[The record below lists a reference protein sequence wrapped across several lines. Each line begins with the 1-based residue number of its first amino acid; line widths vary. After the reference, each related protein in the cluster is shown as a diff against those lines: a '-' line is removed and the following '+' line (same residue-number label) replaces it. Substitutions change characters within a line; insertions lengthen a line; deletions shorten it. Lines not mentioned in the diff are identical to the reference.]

1 MTLRIALVGGPMYDH
16 LYSIFDE
23 YDVEVVVHA
32 DHPTLNRKVAEM
44 LTAGER
50 IDLLSTHSKYWTKQ
64 PTIIK
69 GYQRLQHSIR
79 YIFVK

>member
-1 MTLRIALVGGPMYDH
+1 MTLCIALVGGPMYDH

-44 LTAGER
+44 LAAGER
-50 IDLLSTHSKYWTKQ
+50 IFCRHIQNMHLRRQVGYGHLIHSLTS
-64 PTIIK
+64 
-69 GYQRLQHSIR
+69 QR
-79 YIFVK
+79 